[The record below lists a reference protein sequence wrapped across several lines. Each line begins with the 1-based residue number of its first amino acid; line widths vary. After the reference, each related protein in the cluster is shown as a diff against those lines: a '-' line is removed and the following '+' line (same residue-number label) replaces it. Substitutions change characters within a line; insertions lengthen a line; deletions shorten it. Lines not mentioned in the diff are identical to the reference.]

1 MDAEEVLKLFD
12 SCWFNLEIFKEQ
24 PSSSSSKSNTDQQ
37 IQEEPS
43 KPVLSRSQT
52 RHIRS
57 ISDQLSSATSFNP
70 GSFSPDTILV
80 PKLQPIFSGR
90 EIREEENST
99 ETRAGKASPK
109 RATLAR
115 GRRRKNG
122 MSKSLSDLEFDE
134 LKGFMDLGFVF
145 SEGAKDSSLVS
156 IIPGLHRLGKKDGE
170 EENTVDESAVPRPY
184 LSEAWEV
191 LDRRKK
197 ENPLMNWRVPA
208 LSSEIDMKDNLRS
221 WAHTVASS
229 VR

>member
-57 ISDQLSSATSFNP
+57 IT
-70 GSFSPDTILV
+70 
-80 PKLQPIFSGR
+80 
-90 EIREEENST
+90 
-99 ETRAGKASPK
+99 SPK

-115 GRRRKNG
+115 GRRRKKG

-134 LKGFMDLGFVF
+134 LKGFIDLGFVF

-170 EENTVDESAVPRPY
+170 EEKTVDESAVPRPY

-208 LSSEIDMKDNLRS
+208 LSIRIMLRCLLLVTA
-221 WAHTVASS
+221 WP
-229 VR
+229 

>member
-24 PSSSSSKSNTDQQ
+24 PSSSSSMANTDQQ

-57 ISDQLSSATSFNP
+57 ISDQLSYATSFNP
-70 GSFSPDTILV
+70 GSFSPDTVLE
-80 PKLQPIFSGR
+80 PKLQPIPSGK

-99 ETRAGKASPK
+99 ETRAGKASSK
-109 RATLAR
+109 RVALAG
-115 GRRRKNG
+115 GRRRTKG

-134 LKGFMDLGFVF
+134 LKGFIDLGFVF
-145 SEGAKDSSLVS
+145 SEEDKDSSLVS

-170 EENTVDESAVPRPY
+170 EENTVDESAIPRPY

-191 LDRRKK
+191 FDRRKK
-197 ENPLMNWRVPA
+197 ENPSINWRVPA
-208 LSSEIDMKDNLRS
+208 LSSETDMKDSLRS